1 MKATEKRLLE
11 ETARKQKEHD
21 RQMQAI
27 EQANMDAQSQHEVD
41 LTDLAESQ
49 RRNNELYKKLQE
61 LRSSQADLQMKMAL
75 LQQNRPSIVEEKR
88 KCTVQ

>member
-1 MKATEKRLLE
+1 
-11 ETARKQKEHD
+11 
-21 RQMQAI
+21 MQAI

-41 LTDLAESQ
+41 LADLAESQ